1 MQNHLWSELFGRAT
15 SPSALNCFTM
25 GKSSVEFS
33 AAYTLPSIPLL
44 LELV

>member
-1 MQNHLWSELFGRAT
+1 MQSHLWSELSGKAT

-25 GKSSVEFS
+25 GKSRVELS
-33 AAYTLPSIPLL
+33 TAYLLPSIPLL